1 MIGSQTTPLAET
13 AVEAARALPAP
24 APDGRAVWMRRAGN
38 LLIALGVLLML
49 GVGGYLAYQTYT
61 NDQTTQQ
68 INAQHDQTAGLQLLP
83 PPAADASAP
92 ASNAAAPPADIVR
105 VDDAPLAQLNNG
117 LSAGAPAPVAPSKPP
132 IKLSIPRIKIDTSV
146 VPVSW
151 EMIPGKDGQQSSQW
165 KVAEYAA
172 GHHQGTANPGQPGN
186 VVISGHVDW
195 KGEVFKN
202 LHEAKRGDEIHVY
215 TDDREYLYLVQDI
228 QIVLEDGATDAQKR
242 QNARFMDP
250 TPDQTLTLITC
261 YPYGIDNHRLIVI
274 AKPYDSGL
282 PARPDFIVK

>member
-1 MIGSQTTPLAET
+1 MIGSQTTPLPET
-13 AVEAARALPAP
+13 AVEAPRTLPAP
-24 APDGRAVWMRRAGN
+24 AANGRAVWMRRTGN

-117 LSAGAPAPVAPSKPP
+117 VSVGSAALATPSKPP

-172 GHHQGTANPGQPGN
+172 GHHQGTANPGQVGN

>member
-105 VDDAPLAQLNNG
+105 VDDAPLAQLNNC